1 MTPTTKRRT
10 ATPAAGR
17 SWDEPTLAP
26 VVLVRGA
33 EPLLAER
40 AVDGV
45 VGLARARDPEIE
57 KVELEG
63 TTYGPGQLVVAA
75 SPSLFGEAKIVVVRS
90 AESGT
95 EDLMADLI
103 SYVGSPDEET
113 VLVVVHGGGQRGK
126 KMLDTIT
133 KSGAPVMVCE
143 PVTKDGEKASF
154 VAGEFKA
161 ARRRADAEAVRAL
174 VEALGSD
181 LRELASACAQLIADT
196 TGTITA
202 ATVDKYYGG
211 RVEATGFRV
220 ADAAVAGDAGGAVA
234 LLRHALDTG
243 LDPVPIVAALALRL
257 RNLAKVASMRGGGG
271 FAARDIG
278 MAPWQVDRA
287 RKDLRSWTPEGLAA
301 AISAVAQAD
310 ADVKGESRDPVFA
323 VERAVLTIARSR
335 R

>member
-181 LRELASACAQLIADT
+181 LRELASACSQLIADT

-271 FAARDIG
+271 FAARDLG